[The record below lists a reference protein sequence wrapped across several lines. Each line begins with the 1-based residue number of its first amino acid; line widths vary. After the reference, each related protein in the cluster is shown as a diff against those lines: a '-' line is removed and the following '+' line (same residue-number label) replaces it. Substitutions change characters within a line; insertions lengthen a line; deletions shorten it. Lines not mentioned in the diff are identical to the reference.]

1 MAAVPQQCLQS
12 EIFFKRFFWQWENG
26 GKYRSG
32 WVRPLDWFDV
42 IHNWF
47 RNSAL
52 VCECVTSCLCLD
64 LHHIVCLVRVY
75 TVGKWPHTAFFT
87 ALNSSWWHS
96 HSIPATLCSHLST
109 YTSYTCHKVL
119 FHLVCSLMYEDYVDH
134 MNCIRAGSIIL
145 FMVRGIYYRVRC
157 RKLKNLIV
165 PDGQ

>member
-1 MAAVPQQCLQS
+1 MSNIYYSWLTGGINMAAVPQQCLQS
-12 EIFFKRFFWQWENG
+12 EIFLKFLTVWENG

-96 HSIPATLCSHLST
+96 HSIPATLSHLST

-119 FHLVCSLMYEDYVDH
+119 FHLVCSNVWRLCWSYELYIFCTKTWH
-134 MNCIRAGSIIL
+134 
-145 FMVRGIYYRVRC
+145 
-157 RKLKNLIV
+157 
-165 PDGQ
+165 